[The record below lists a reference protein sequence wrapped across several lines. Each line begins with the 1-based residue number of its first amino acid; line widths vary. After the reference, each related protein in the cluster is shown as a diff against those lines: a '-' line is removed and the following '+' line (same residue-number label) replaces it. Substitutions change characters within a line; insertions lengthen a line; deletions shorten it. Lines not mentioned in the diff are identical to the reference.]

1 MRPASGRTPS
11 SLQPASKLRN
21 TTTTTSTP
29 GAAAARA
36 SGGGALLFASGAE
49 LPDDPP
55 VPLAAAPEVDA
66 APSAVGGARGR
77 PRRVGPRWVR
87 KSSVGARWVK
97 KGPVVV
103 PNASARW
110 DSLGSDGVSH
120 RPVLVLPEWYETLA
134 CFFVDFYEALDGIVN
149 LESIDDPVCRR
160 AHDVARRRRDGDPLP
175 EWYETDACYFVDF
188 FEALESIDD
197 PDIRRANDA
206 LKKHYAWVKKKTKDD
221 IPWAEVDK
229 KRYLCGEPQGIVCAH
244 YSPSVEA
251 GPVTNAG
258 MNVHI
263 SASEKDGERTR
274 LKQKSVCLRF
284 QSQAIALE
292 TAEHHDGYTVVR
304 VVEPVEGVPGAMVER
319 FVAVQNSSA
328 ALLHFDVFE
337 RWPCVDGNDVDIE
350 GAVRKRLGPKALVEG
365 DNLFAN
371 LIQARRLY
379 VAKKFGGEP
388 PPVMV
393 WNRGTTDG
401 VTFGGAQV
409 GTFESL
415 KITCGEK
422 NVSSTYHMAFMMR
435 KSLAMKVAAPYADA
449 AMREFISRARPGALK
464 FPKKRRDGY
473 WAFFHEVA
481 EITDEERRVMREE
494 FLAFMRELRKRVSDA
509 WEAFEAGTADDKQL
523 AMIEAM
529 MEGSAKGRKTISDA
543 REAARAMVE
552 AMTEGLAT
560 SRKTISA
567 AVAAFRAGKAD
578 DAQLAMVVARM
589 KGLAKGRK
597 TISAAVAAF
606 EAGDADDAQLAIVE
620 AQMESIALA
629 AVWCD
634 FENGTTT
641 STEEQL
647 DIARRLFAPRMTRW
661 GKSPAEIII
670 WRNQDAALAA
680 FEPGTG
686 VSVPTRVPGFKN
698 RGNTCFL
705 AATAQVLCGL
715 SAFAGDLVALPDA
728 SSPGAL
734 GFGSAFEG
742 AAGADARGAPS
753 PGSRG
758 GVASALRALVRARD
772 DHASLFDN
780 PVTRASA
787 TASLDPSQLKE
798 AIQSRHV
805 QYQGNEQ
812 HDAHE
817 FLGHTLQALSQEVAG
832 NGVSSA
838 RSPTCRFEGA
848 FTTTFRCEECET
860 YACSSTEPEWFRW
873 LSLDLPDSDTGSA
886 EPLELEGLIARYFAP
901 ETVEKLCERDGCD
914 GTHAEMARQLI
925 RAPEALLVHLKRYR
939 TEGEGLNLRYV
950 KDSREV
956 ELPMT
961 VTLAPHDGVSA
972 AADPDSPADEAAA
985 STRVCAEDDSVA
997 GEAARSQLASYRLAG
1012 VVSHFGEAMNG
1023 GHYVASARVDVGG
1036 ETTAKCWMSFNDEE
1050 VCYVESPAYAESTPE
1065 DWYLAVFEYAPDSDE
1080 TVADAAS
1087 EPDAFQFGKISE
1099 ACKYL
1104 LEDAGPDGLSVAT
1117 LTQQIQEGNLAQL
1130 GGKKPNNSVA
1140 ERLRL
1145 NALFEKV
1152 AHGVYRLAD
1161 GVGAAVQEERASEP
1175 DAFQFGTIGEACKYL
1190 LEDAGPVG
1198 LSASTLAREIQKRK
1212 LAKLGGKTPNNSV
1225 AARLRSDARFV
1236 NVALSVF
1243 ALAKLKDSSPHLFSS
1258 RAALDWVQEAYLG
1271 DGNGVFVPGDG
1282 EDDVE
1287 FLTESASLA
1296 PLKASDGYKAGVQ
1309 FKVSSMRAAMSPPG
1323 SLYSD
1328 VYNCLQNECK
1338 FSTWVSLPVGASTGV
1353 SRKVATFL
1361 KSFLYKVRKLA
1372 DADVNAINAAADAA
1386 AAEKKKKAK
1395 KARKAKKRA
1404 R

>member
-1 MRPASGRTPS
+1 MVVAMTEGS
-11 SLQPASKLRN
+11 AK
-21 TTTTTSTP
+21 
-29 GAAAARA
+29 
-36 SGGGALLFASGAE
+36 GG
-49 LPDDPP
+49 
-55 VPLAAAPEVDA
+55 
-66 APSAVGGARGR
+66 
-77 PRRVGPRWVR
+77 
-87 KSSVGARWVK
+87 
-97 KGPVVV
+97 
-103 PNASARW
+103 
-110 DSLGSDGVSH
+110 
-120 RPVLVLPEWYETLA
+120 
-134 CFFVDFYEALDGIVN
+134 
-149 LESIDDPVCRR
+149 
-160 AHDVARRRRDGDPLP
+160 
-175 EWYETDACYFVDF
+175 
-188 FEALESIDD
+188 
-197 PDIRRANDA
+197 
-206 LKKHYAWVKKKTKDD
+206 
-221 IPWAEVDK
+221 
-229 KRYLCGEPQGIVCAH
+229 
-244 YSPSVEA
+244 
-251 GPVTNAG
+251 
-258 MNVHI
+258 
-263 SASEKDGERTR
+263 
-274 LKQKSVCLRF
+274 
-284 QSQAIALE
+284 
-292 TAEHHDGYTVVR
+292 
-304 VVEPVEGVPGAMVER
+304 
-319 FVAVQNSSA
+319 
-328 ALLHFDVFE
+328 
-337 RWPCVDGNDVDIE
+337 
-350 GAVRKRLGPKALVEG
+350 KA
-365 DNLFAN
+365 
-371 LIQARRLY
+371 
-379 VAKKFGGEP
+379 
-388 PPVMV
+388 
-393 WNRGTTDG
+393 T
-401 VTFGGAQV
+401 
-409 GTFESL
+409 
-415 KITCGEK
+415 
-422 NVSSTYHMAFMMR
+422 
-435 KSLAMKVAAPYADA
+435 
-449 AMREFISRARPGALK
+449 
-464 FPKKRRDGY
+464 
-473 WAFFHEVA
+473 
-481 EITDEERRVMREE
+481 
-494 FLAFMRELRKRVSDA
+494 SDA
-509 WEAFEAGTADDKQL
+509 REAFEAGTADDKQL
-523 AMIEAM
+523 AMVEAM
-529 MEGSAKGRKTISDA
+529 MEGSAKGVKTISDAREAFEAGTADDAQHAMVVAMTEGSAKGGKATSDAREAFEAGTADDAQHAMVVAMTEGSAKGGKAISDA

-560 SRKTISA
+560 SRKTVSDA
-567 AVAAFRAGKAD
+567 WEAFKAGKAD
-578 DAQLAMVVARM
+578 DAQR
-589 KGLAKGRK
+589 
-597 TISAAVAAF
+597 
-606 EAGDADDAQLAIVE
+606 AIVE
-620 AQMESIALA
+620 AQMEGSKTVSDAWEAFKAGKADDAQRAIVEAMMEGPRTVWDALE
-629 AVWCD
+629 AVRYD

-641 STEEQL
+641 ATEEQF
-647 DIARRLFAPRMTRW
+647 DIAQRVFAPKMMRR
-661 GKSPAEIII
+661 GENPAEIII
-670 WRNQDAALAA
+670 WRNKDAALAA
-680 FEPGTG
+680 LEPGTG

-758 GVASALRALVRARD
+758 GVASALRALVHARE

-780 PVTRASA
+780 PQTRALA

-798 AIQSRHV
+798 AIQSWHE
-805 QYQGNEQ
+805 QYKGYEQ

-817 FLGHTLQALSQEVAG
+817 FLGHTFEALSQEVAG

-901 ETVEKLCERDGCD
+901 EIVEKLCERDGCG
-914 GTHAEMARQLI
+914 GTHAEMARQLTC
-925 RAPEALLVHLKRYR
+925 APEALFVHLKRYR
-939 TEGEGLNLRYV
+939 AEREGLNLRYV

-1012 VVSHFGEAMNG
+1012 VVSHFGEATNG

-1161 GVGAAVQEERASEP
+1161 GVGAAVQGECASEP
-1175 DAFQFGTIGEACKYL
+1175 DAFKFGTIGNACMNL
-1190 LEDAGPVG
+1190 LKNAGADG
-1198 LSASTLAREIQKRK
+1198 LSTSTLAQEINELE
-1212 LAKLGGKTPNNSV
+1212 LAKLSGRTTKKNVARSLGKD
-1225 AARLRSDARFV
+1225 RRFV
-1236 NVALSVF
+1236 RVAPGVF
-1243 ALAKLKDSSPHLFSS
+1243 ALKDSSPHLFSA
-1258 RAALDWVQEAYLG
+1258 RAAQDWVQEVQEAYLG
-1271 DGNGVFVPGDG
+1271 DGNGDFVPGDG

-1296 PLKASDGYKAGVQ
+1296 PLKASDGYEVR
-1309 FKVSSMRAAMSPPG
+1309 FRVSSMRAAMSPPG

-1338 FSTWVSLPVGASTGV
+1338 FSTYRDTIFVRLPVGARTGGV
-1353 SRKVATFL
+1353 SMKVATFL
-1361 KSFLYKVRKLA
+1361 KSFLYKVRKLT

-1386 AAEKKKKAK
+1386 ATEKKKKAK
-1395 KARKAKKRA
+1395 EAKKAKKRA